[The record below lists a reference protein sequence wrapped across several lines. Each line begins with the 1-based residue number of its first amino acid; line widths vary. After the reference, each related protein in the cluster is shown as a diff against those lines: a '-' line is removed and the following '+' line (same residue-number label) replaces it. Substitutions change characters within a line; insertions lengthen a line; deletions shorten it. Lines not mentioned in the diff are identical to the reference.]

1 MNVCVCVCVC
11 VCAVEALG
19 RLSPEAQ
26 GLLNSVA
33 PEDKALRSVVLR
45 RAKQTLSVLIQ
56 TRLAEL
62 LLSAEP
68 SREGA
73 LPALATPAGAGAG
86 AAEDAS
92 VDEDAA
98 TGVAA

>member
-1 MNVCVCVCVC
+1 M
-11 VCAVEALG
+11 
-19 RLSPEAQ
+19 
-26 GLLNSVA
+26 
-33 PEDKALRSVVLR
+33 
-45 RAKQTLSVLIQ
+45 SVLIQ

>member
-1 MNVCVCVCVC
+1 M
-11 VCAVEALG
+11 
-19 RLSPEAQ
+19 
-26 GLLNSVA
+26 LNSVA

-73 LPALATPAGAGAG
+73 LPALAAPA
-86 AAEDAS
+86 
-92 VDEDAA
+92 DAA
-98 TGVAA
+98 ADAAVDADADAGVGANAAAHAAA